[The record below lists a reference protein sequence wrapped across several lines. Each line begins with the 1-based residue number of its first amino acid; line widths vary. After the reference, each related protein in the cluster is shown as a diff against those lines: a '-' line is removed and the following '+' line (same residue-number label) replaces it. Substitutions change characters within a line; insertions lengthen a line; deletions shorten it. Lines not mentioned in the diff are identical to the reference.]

1 MGYMPTV
8 NHWGY
13 NGNARRYWDFQF
25 DGKISRIER
34 QIHHYGSAL
43 NALPMLGYFRSY
55 AAASLY
61 QLRVAFGGMFAPL
74 SNIQKDGFGS
84 TAFHSW
90 ADTLSWE
97 VYSGDYGP
105 AFLGM
110 VLGSATYV
118 VEDKTYG
125 LTAFGGSLSQN
136 TKGKTY
142 TVTPKD
148 ALRKRLY
155 LDTQGVY
162 VELDY
167 GAIQSAEISGNQVSL
182 TVVQKPTNGATAA
195 KEAILWIEKSR
206 SDSMSTTGASSAGR
220 ALKSKRGGWAI
231 PLGSKPVTVV
241 FKLK

>member
-8 NHWGY
+8 SHWGY

-55 AAASLY
+55 ATASLY

-74 SNIQKDGFGS
+74 TNIQKDGFGS

-90 ADTLSWE
+90 ADTLAWE

-125 LTAFGGSLSQN
+125 LMAFGGSVSTN
-136 TKGKTY
+136 AKSKAY
-142 TVTPKD
+142 TVTPRD

-155 LDTQGVY
+155 LDSQGMY
-162 VELDY
+162 IELDY
-167 GAIQSAEISGNQVSL
+167 GAIQSAEVSGNQVTL
-182 TVVQKPTNGATAA
+182 MVVQKPTSGAAA
-195 KEAILWIEKSR
+195 ASEAILWVERSR
-206 SDSMSTTGASSAGR
+206 SDSMSASGANIAGKG
-220 ALKSKRGGWAI
+220 LKSKRGGWAI
-231 PLGSKPVTVV
+231 PLGSRPVSVTL
-241 FKLK
+241 KLK